1 MKLVVHELTGS
12 GLFQTVTRDRRTIVE
27 AVRPHIYRHNFPT
40 GNLKVQ
46 ILTEADDL
54 VAESSEVPISSIGT
68 EDFFH
73 GNVRFLLN
81 AYLNKNTNYKIKL
94 VGTGGY
100 SFNESAYIGW
110 CVGFDL
116 GRYPETYEPASLL
129 NKPLDLEIWSR
140 SER

>member
-12 GLFQTVTRDRRTIVE
+12 SLFQTVTRDRRTIVE
-27 AVRPHIYRHNFPT
+27 AIRPHIYRHNFPT

-81 AYLNKNTNYKIKL
+81 AYLDKNTNYKIKL

-116 GRYPETYEPASLL
+116 GRYLETYEPASLL